1 MKKNW
6 FEMKADAQQTAE
18 ISIYDDIGA
27 YGVTA
32 KDFIA
37 TLSSIAAPVIRVSI
51 NSPGGAVFDAL
62 AMFNAL
68 RQHPANIEV
77 SIMGVAASAAS
88 LVAMAGD
95 KITMSDNAF
104 VMIHNPLCYAN
115 GNADELRDLA
125 DTLDKIAASLVSIYS
140 NRTGQTPEKIKELL
154 AAETWLTGVEALAL
168 GFADEVSESI
178 PVTARFDLDRIP
190 EAVRGVWAKLT
201 PLAAPAPSPV
211 AVATQLIPSPDFKAV
226 KDFLTAYAERKGI
239 ALAKE
244 IPLIEDYHAEAF
256 AVCAAGGVPE
266 LAEVA
271 IQANI
276 PLITLRHAVMNFRVS
291 QDRAMPISNHLPMPG
306 DGTLASS
313 IWNNRRG
320 QA

>member
-1 MKKNW
+1 MRKNW

-37 TLSSIAAPVIRVSI
+37 TLSRIAAPVIRVSI

-77 SIMGVAASAAS
+77 IIMGVAASAAS

-104 VMIHNPLCYAN
+104 MMVHNPWCQAA
-115 GNADELRDLA
+115 GNADELRDVA
-125 DTLDKIAASLVSIYS
+125 DTLDKFAASLVSIYS
-140 NRTGQTPEKIKELL
+140 NRTGQTPEKINELL

-168 GFADEVSESI
+168 GFADEISESM
-178 PVTARFDLDRIP
+178 PVNARFDLDRMP
-190 EAVRGVWAKLT
+190 DAVRSVWAKLT
-201 PLAAPAPSPV
+201 PLEAPAPV
-211 AVATQLIPSPDFKAV
+211 AVATQQMPSPDFKAV
-226 KDFLTAYAERKGI
+226 KDFLIAYANRKGI
-239 ALAKE
+239 ALVKE
-244 IPLIEDYHAEAF
+244 MPLIEDYHAATF

-271 IQANI
+271 IQAKI
-276 PLITLRHAVMNFRVS
+276 PLITLRHAVQNFRVS
-291 QDRAMPISNHLPMPG
+291 QDQAILIDHHLPMTG
-306 DGTLASS
+306 DDTLASS
-313 IWNNRRG
+313 IWSNRRG
-320 QA
+320 QV